1 MKPETRKNLYMIGI
15 IMLLISVIIFLIS
28 LIFHKAGVVAK
39 DCIIIALSSI
49 LWMVVFRPKDKR
61 EES

>member
-15 IMLLISVIIFLIS
+15 IMLLVSVIIFLIS

-39 DCIIIALSSI
+39 DCAIIALASI
-49 LWMVVFRPKDKR
+49 LWMVICRPKDKKG
-61 EES
+61 E

>member
-15 IMLLISVIIFLIS
+15 IMLLVSIIIFLIC

-39 DCIIIALSSI
+39 DCAIIALSSI
-49 LWMVVFRPKDKR
+49 LWMVIFRPKDKKK
-61 EES
+61 E